1 MDKINNPHDVYFR
14 ESFTRREIAQDFLRW
29 HLPAELLAFVDL
41 DSLEISKDSYV
52 SKELRASYSDL
63 VYQLRP
69 RVSGQGSFRQADQR
83 AQGPDQPATSSAPE
97 PASASS
103 ASAPDL
109 ALCVYMLFEHKSTP
123 DYWVALQLL
132 RY

>member
-1 MDKINNPHDVYFR
+1 MDKINNSHDVYFR

-29 HLPAELLAFVDL
+29 HLPAELLACVDL

-69 RVSGQGSFRQADQR
+69 RVFRAGRLQAGRVRGGRTRAGCSGSECVRASRPTRAGSR
-83 AQGPDQPATSSAPE
+83 SA
-97 PASASS
+97 
-103 ASAPDL
+103 
-109 ALCVYMLFEHKSTP
+109 CHGC
-123 DYWVALQLL
+123 
-132 RY
+132 